1 MYICPI
7 IESMTFLRPEILTAL
22 ILLALPII
30 VHLFEFRIFKPT
42 VFSNVLF
49 LEHLKQEQH
58 RYQKLKR
65 WLILLLRLGYFT
77 GIIMAFA
84 LPTIPEQSNT
94 PQDAPAYLLYLD
106 NSFSTTAKGFS
117 GSSLLSEAKEE
128 LYQWSKSLDGN
139 QINWFTNDAQYP
151 NQSIKDFQQTILSL
165 SASPRQHSPE
175 QVTLNAQ
182 RMFAQMRASNRHLIW
197 YTDHQNWSVPSNLDG
212 IELTLRS
219 LIATDRTNICL
230 EKAAIDRSDPDKT
243 RLSVLLSNNLN
254 EEQSITIRVY
264 KEDKLFTQTGTKLSP
279 GQDKTVDF
287 DLGALNKFKGMVT
300 IEDRGLGYDDT
311 LYFNVPPQP
320 KVKVLSIGQKSHAV
334 LRSIFDEKDFSYNQR
349 DLSTLDFSL
358 IREQNL
364 IILDQLPS
372 INNALIGALKEHL
385 LNSGGLVI
393 IPEMATME
401 TAQQILSEFRLGRIS
416 SLNQQSR
423 TVIEINANDPFYK
436 GIFEQNVADFQY
448 PTVGQSYNVNTQ
460 ARTLLSF
467 DQGTPYL
474 FGNDGI
480 YFFTGPITGPGTNF
494 DQSPL
499 SVVTLIQLSRQTQI
513 FPELY
518 YPTFSERSIEN
529 QTNNS
534 SKQSVLAGS
543 LVADQV
549 VILTQTSEQII
560 PRQQQMPENIV
571 IDFEGI
577 DFNSGHYS
585 ARLDEN
591 EIGCFSF
598 NHPRNESHD
607 RFNLPELGTTQIKTT
622 KNMDNAMAMITQNL
636 EGKQLWVWF
645 AIFAL
650 ICFMAEMFILK
661 QTT

>member
-1 MYICPI
+1 
-7 IESMTFLRPEILTAL
+7 
-22 ILLALPII
+22 
-30 VHLFEFRIFKPT
+30 
-42 VFSNVLF
+42 
-49 LEHLKQEQH
+49 
-58 RYQKLKR
+58 
-65 WLILLLRLGYFT
+65 
-77 GIIMAFA
+77 
-84 LPTIPEQSNT
+84 
-94 PQDAPAYLLYLD
+94 
-106 NSFSTTAKGFS
+106 
-117 GSSLLSEAKEE
+117 
-128 LYQWSKSLDGN
+128 
-139 QINWFTNDAQYP
+139 
-151 NQSIKDFQQTILSL
+151 
-165 SASPRQHSPE
+165 
-175 QVTLNAQ
+175 
-182 RMFAQMRASNRHLIW
+182 
-197 YTDHQNWSVPSNLDG
+197 
-212 IELTLRS
+212 
-219 LIATDRTNICL
+219 
-230 EKAAIDRSDPDKT
+230 
-243 RLSVLLSNNLN
+243 
-254 EEQSITIRVY
+254 
-264 KEDKLFTQTGTKLSP
+264 
-279 GQDKTVDF
+279 
-287 DLGALNKFKGMVT
+287 
-300 IEDRGLGYDDT
+300 
-311 LYFNVPPQP
+311 
-320 KVKVLSIGQKSHAV
+320 
-334 LRSIFDEKDFSYNQR
+334 
-349 DLSTLDFSL
+349 
-358 IREQNL
+358 
-364 IILDQLPS
+364 
-372 INNALIGALKEHL
+372 
-385 LNSGGLVI
+385 
-393 IPEMATME
+393 
-401 TAQQILSEFRLGRIS
+401 
-416 SLNQQSR
+416 LNQQSR

-460 ARTLLSF
+460 AKTLLSF

-480 YFFTGPITGPGTNF
+480 YFFSGPITSPGTNF

-499 SVVTLIQLSRQTQI
+499 SVVTLIQLARQTQI

-549 VILTQTSEQII
+549 IILTQTSEQII
-560 PRQQQMPENIV
+560 PRQQQMQENIV